1 MHQVST
7 DVILVLKLIWFTGWR
22 IGLWPCAA
30 VIAILENRKKAQI
43 MFYDARE
50 VVRALGW
57 GPTLNPSHDVVS
69 AVESQKPARERVAA

>member
-50 VVRALGW
+50 VVKALGW
-57 GPTLNPSHDVVS
+57 VPAPKPLRDVVGG
-69 AVESQKPARERVAA
+69 VESQKPARERVAA